1 MKNILTH
8 YYPAI
13 KIEVLWKTAKKRLVE
28 LKPVIEELINE
39 K

>member
-8 YYPAI
+8 DYPAI
-13 KIEVLWKTAKKRLVE
+13 KTEVLWKTAKKRLHE
-28 LKPVIEELINE
+28 LKPVIEELLIE